1 MDSHHPLHI
10 AHPSF
15 WSDGQGD
22 APSPFTVISNED
34 VVKGK
39 WIPREDIKPS
49 ARDELLIDDAILT
62 AGEDGMPSDLYTTDE
77 HGNKELNMKQWCIE
91 YTKRLEAK
99 GKFQLM
105 IWPEHCLV
113 GTEGNTVV
121 TSICDAMMEWS
132 RKTGGSVE
140 WVNKGQ
146 NLLTE
151 NYSALCAEVPV
162 TSGTSFQYGFLESLK
177 TSEKLIMCGQAMSHC
192 VNYTVRDIADHWPKE
207 EMGKLV
213 VLKDCA
219 STIPGF
225 EGASEKF
232 LSDMAEVGVNVETT
246 ETLKL

>member
-15 WSDGQGD
+15 WSDGEGN

-39 WIPREDIKPS
+39 WIPREDIKQS
-49 ARDELLIDDAILT
+49 AREELLIDDEILA
-62 AGEDGMPSDLYTTDE
+62 AGEEGMPSDLYTIDE
-77 HGNKELNMKQWCIE
+77 NGSKKLNMRQWCIE

-113 GTEGNTVV
+113 GTDGQTVV
-121 TSICDAMMEWS
+121 SSICDAMMEWS

-162 TSGTSFQYGFLESLK
+162 TKGTSFQYGLLESVSMIHVSLRK
-177 TSEKLIMCGQAMSHC
+177 RH
-192 VNYTVRDIADHWPKE
+192 
-207 EMGKLV
+207 
-213 VLKDCA
+213 
-219 STIPGF
+219 
-225 EGASEKF
+225 F
-232 LSDMAEVGVNVETT
+232 LSLL
-246 ETLKL
+246 TLITYRC

>member
-1 MDSHHPLHI
+1 M
-10 AHPSF
+10 
-15 WSDGQGD
+15 
-22 APSPFTVISNED
+22 ED
-34 VVKGK
+34 VGSGK

-49 ARDELLIDDAILT
+49 ALEDLLIDDEIL
-62 AGEDGMPSDLYTTDE
+62 AKGEGGGIPSDLYSTDKN
-77 HGNKELNMKQWCIE
+77 GNKQLNMKQWCIE
-91 YTKRLEAK
+91 YTRRLEAS

-113 GTEGNTVV
+113 GTEGHNYV
-121 TSICDAMMEWS
+121 TSISDAMMEWS

-162 TSGTSFQYGFLESLK
+162 TKKTSFDYQLLESLK
-177 TSEKLIMCGQAMSHC
+177 TSEKLIMCGEAMSHC

-225 EGASEKF
+225 EDASNKF
-232 LSDMAEVGVNVETT
+232 LSDMAAAGVNVETT